1 MLDAQ
6 LVLWLELLTHKKNTF
21 YYMLDAQLVLR
32 LGLLTHKKN
41 TFYYMLDAQLVLRLE
56 LLTHKKKKNILLYAR
71 CSTRSSAGAPN
82 SQKKH
87 FIICSMLNSFFGW
100 GS

>member
-1 MLDAQ
+1 
-6 LVLWLELLTHKKNTF
+6 
-21 YYMLDAQLVLR
+21 
-32 LGLLTHKKN
+32 
-41 TFYYMLDAQLVLRLE
+41 MLDAQLVLRLE
-56 LLTHKKKKNILLYAR
+56 LLTHKKKRVLLHAR

-82 SQKKH
+82 SQKKTFYYMLDAQLVLWLELLTHKKKKH